1 MGPSTAKEYDVP
13 KQKQPSPEDSTPT
26 PKEKEVAK
34 QADSSEEEIK
44 AHQNGVDKTISQ
56 HGKKEAFSN
65 KITDESKNQKENVA
79 GKISG
84 LPKKDE
90 TTKKSKA
97 TQKLKLAKEEGTK
110 AGRPNIVI
118 EESPAPK
125 VSDESP
131 AIEPKEKLTERAET
145 TEEQKHS
152 HFYDSGLTEQDTL
165 VAQKKL
171 DISIEESTIQGGNVD
186 VLVENSDV
194 AQKEEVDHRLQER
207 ESVEKPNISMHAADV
222 KDANDSIYEQM
233 HPKERTE

>member
-84 LPKKDE
+84 LPKKKKKKIFP
-90 TTKKSKA
+90 KKS
-97 TQKLKLAKEEGTK
+97 
-110 AGRPNIVI
+110 PP
-118 EESPAPK
+118 S
-125 VSDESP
+125 
-131 AIEPKEKLTERAET
+131 
-145 TEEQKHS
+145 
-152 HFYDSGLTEQDTL
+152 
-165 VAQKKL
+165 QKKKKKKKKK
-171 DISIEESTIQGGNVD
+171 S
-186 VLVENSDV
+186 
-194 AQKEEVDHRLQER
+194 
-207 ESVEKPNISMHAADV
+207 
-222 KDANDSIYEQM
+222 
-233 HPKERTE
+233 